1 MRNTLGELLELS
13 RCLPN
18 QSSKGTYQNERF
30 EIR

>member
-1 MRNTLGELLELS
+1 MRNMLGELLELL
-13 RCLPN
+13 RYPPN